1 MHLLLVLYLN
11 LLFVIPLV
19 AAQVSPLVQ
28 KLLTRKFIVTTVYVR
43 IQLGLEDWR
52 TSFYATRQNNI
63 CWGIQSAGEGRGII
77 EVQYITGHKNN

>member
-43 IQLGLEDWR
+43 IQV
-52 TSFYATRQNNI
+52 FN
-63 CWGIQSAGEGRGII
+63 
-77 EVQYITGHKNN
+77 